1 MWHPPATIVAG
12 SSLMTPRVCGRWLL
26 VWLLGSMNRQA
37 LGTRGDRGQQRPNP
51 SASVATRPLHTTP
64 SFATTA
70 PSAAEVPAAEV
81 ATPEVATAEVP
92 AAVIPA
98 AVIPAAVIPAGGKE
112 GVGCKC
118 LAEQEPGEQ
127 AGTEAEAAPVR
138 GGEAGV
144 DIADRSAVD
153 LHVAHLGLDTPVDLV
168 RAGGAGR
175 YGAAG
180 PAAGRR
186 PVDIAHRHAV
196 PRVEETRRPP
206 VGSQLVGR
214 AGVSARQVVLP
225 LGDGPADRAHVLDP
239 RGGIEG

>member
-1 MWHPPATIVAG
+1 VRAAPRLLHTATPSPAT
-12 SSLMTPRVCGRWLL
+12 P
-26 VWLLGSMNRQA
+26 
-37 LGTRGDRGQQRPNP
+37 
-51 SASVATRPLHTTP
+51 
-64 SFATTA
+64 

-127 AGTEAEAAPVR
+127 AGTEGEAAPVR

-186 PVDIAHRHAV
+186 AVNIAQRH
-196 PRVEETRRPP
+196 P
-206 VGSQLVGR
+206 
-214 AGVSARQVVLP
+214 
-225 LGDGPADRAHVLDP
+225 GP
-239 RGGIEG
+239 